1 MGAVLTAADRERLA
15 KILSLL
21 SSDRP
26 GEVVAAGAAAT
37 RLIRERG
44 VGWAD
49 IIAPAPVAAEPAWS
63 STRQSRASWTTPSAW
78 RDTTRYCLCYPQM
91 LTDWE
96 AAFLDGLLSRRSLS
110 AKQIATLDA
119 IAAKVTGAGGAG

>member
-21 SSDRP
+21 SSDRA

-49 IIAPAPVAAEPAWS
+49 IIAPAPVAPRPTWS
-63 STRQSRASWTTPSAW
+63 SAGQSRSSWTTPSAW
-78 RDTTRYCLCYPQM
+78 RDTARYCLCYPQM

-96 AAFLDGLLSRRSLS
+96 ATFLDGLLSRPSLS
-110 AKQIATLDA
+110 AKQVAILDG
-119 IAAKVTGAGGAG
+119 IAAKVTGAGGA